1 MVCGLQTVLGGHG
14 APGIEL
20 AHKVRLPEQVGA
32 VLSEA
37 ERAGATIVPPAPVR
51 SGSGTSGAFADPRWL
66 RVGGGPQPRVDNR

>member
-1 MVCGLQTVLGGHG
+1 MVCGLRTVLGGHG

-37 ERAGATIVPPAPVR
+37 ERAGATIVPPARTEWERHVR
-51 SGSGTSGAFADPRWL
+51 SIR
-66 RVGGGPQPRVDNR
+66 